1 MELSSSWVK
10 IHKILHVVFET
21 TSQFFFKLSSWEI
34 TLLYFFSWNFI
45 LFWRREPIR
54 VPNFRLSI
62 SPNLYLDRLL
72 LLKVYKI
79 SAKKV
84 QRSCVSWHWR
94 LMKNLKK
101 NWFVV
106 SKLTRI
112 WWVFI
117 RALKSLKNLHFHWVL
132 AWKVSNIWSKK
143 VQRSYLSWHSRV
155 MQNLKK
161 NWLVVWEITWGIWQI
176 FTRAI
181 ESWDSKLGL
190 LWGTF
195 IPSRISMSL
204 KFIRELCVMTMK
216 KDARFEKELTSSKLT
231 WGI

>member
-1 MELSSSWVK
+1 MELLSGWVK
-10 IHKILHVVFET
+10 IHKIPHVIFET
-21 TSQFFFKLSSWEI
+21 TSHFFFKLRSWEI

-94 LMKNLKK
+94 LMQNLKK

-112 WWVFI
+112 WWIFI
-117 RALKSLKNLHFHWVL
+117 RALKSLKNLHFDWFL
-132 AWKVSNIWSKK
+132 AWKVCNVWSKK
-143 VQRSYLSWHSRV
+143 VHRVYLSWY
-155 MQNLKK
+155 
-161 NWLVVWEITWGIWQI
+161 
-176 FTRAI
+176 
-181 ESWDSKLGL
+181 
-190 LWGTF
+190 
-195 IPSRISMSL
+195 
-204 KFIRELCVMTMK
+204 
-216 KDARFEKELTSSKLT
+216 
-231 WGI
+231 

>member
-1 MELSSSWVK
+1 MELLSGWVK
-10 IHKILHVVFET
+10 NSSKFNKIHHVLFET
-21 TSQFFFKLSSWEI
+21 TSHLFFKLCWWEI
-34 TLLYFFSWNFI
+34 TFLYFFSWNFI

-94 LMKNLKK
+94 LMQNLKK

-112 WWVFI
+112 WWIFI
-117 RALKSLKNLHFHWVL
+117 QALKSLKKLLFDRFF
-132 AWKVSNIWSKK
+132 AWK
-143 VQRSYLSWHSRV
+143 V

-161 NWLVVWEITWGIWQI
+161 NWPVDWKITWGIWQI
-176 FTRAI
+176 YTRALEI
-181 ESWDSKLGL
+181 GTRNWDFYEVL
-190 LWGTF
+190 LTQVENV
-195 IPSRISMSL
+195 R
-204 KFIRELCVMTMK
+204 
-216 KDARFEKELTSSKLT
+216 A
-231 WGI
+231 

>member
-1 MELSSSWVK
+1 MSYLKLS
-10 IHKILHVVFET
+10 H
-21 TSQFFFKLSSWEI
+21 FFFKLRSWEL
-34 TLLYFFSWNFI
+34 TLQYFFSWNFI

-94 LMKNLKK
+94 LMQNLKK

-112 WWVFI
+112 WGILFG
-117 RALKSLKNLHFHWVL
+117 ALKSLKNLHFDL
-132 AWKVSNIWSKK
+132 SLPWKVCNVWSKK
-143 VQRSYLSWHSRV
+143 YRGVIFHDTREWCKIWRKTNFGLENNIKNLANFHQSTCKSQNGESDGILLSKV
-155 MQNLKK
+155 EN
-161 NWLVVWEITWGIWQI
+161 IW
-176 FTRAI
+176 A
-181 ESWDSKLGL
+181 
-190 LWGTF
+190 
-195 IPSRISMSL
+195 
-204 KFIRELCVMTMK
+204 
-216 KDARFEKELTSSKLT
+216 
-231 WGI
+231 